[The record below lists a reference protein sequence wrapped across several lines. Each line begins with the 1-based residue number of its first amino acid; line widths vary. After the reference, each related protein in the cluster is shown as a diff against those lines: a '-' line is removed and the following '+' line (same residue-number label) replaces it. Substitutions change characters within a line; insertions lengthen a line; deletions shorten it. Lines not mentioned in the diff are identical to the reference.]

1 MDADEAAG
9 AAEPPAAAA
18 QAAQAAG
25 EAEAAG
31 TRHERLLK
39 IAAEPQPPSPE
50 AEGAGLFSRLGSFS
64 LGDRGE
70 QVMGRLGGAAAAS
83 AARINNAL
91 NALERTA
98 SNLENSALLQRT
110 KAATQRGLASVA
122 NAAESAALAAS
133 QAAANLKAR
142 RAAWLSARA
151 FLESQAHARPV
162 LPVVAACV
170 HTLAVSGLECEGI
183 FSAPGSRDVVT
194 KLSIMFKANPQGLV
208 PMRTAPADVAA
219 FLKEYL
225 VSLPAPLL
233 PFGPLCKPG
242 YPDSRR
248 ALESLDAATPAGA
261 ATAELILLLAG
272 RLASVSP
279 ATKMDAAK
287 LAREL
292 APCLTRRQELP
303 EGTPADAAPSAA
315 EEQAQDAAVVAA
327 LRWMIAAGSKSSNAL
342 DEMELT
348 DE

>member
-1 MDADEAAG
+1 MDAAEAAG
-9 AAEPPAAAA
+9 ATEPP
-18 QAAQAAG
+18 AAG
-25 EAEAAG
+25 EAEATAG
-31 TRHERLLK
+31 ASIGERLLK
-39 IAAEPQPPSPE
+39 LAAEPQPPSPDGEE
-50 AEGAGLFSRLGSFS
+50 AAGLFSRLGSFN

-70 QVMGRLGGAAAAS
+70 QVMGRLGGAAEGARRRTLNWS
-83 AARINNAL
+83 A
-91 NALERTA
+91 ALERTA
-98 SNLENSALLQRT
+98 SNLENSALMQRT

-122 NAAESAALAAS
+122 NAAESAALAAA
-133 QAAANLKAR
+133 QAAAHLKAR
-142 RAAWLSARA
+142 RAAYLSARA

-170 HTLAVSGLECEGI
+170 YALSVSGLECEGI
-183 FSAPGSRDVVT
+183 FAVAGSPDVVM
-194 KLSIMFKANPQGLV
+194 KLALCFKANPHALV
-208 PMRTAPADVAA
+208 PMRTSPADVAA
-219 FLKEYL
+219 FLKSYL
-225 VSLPAPLL
+225 TSLPAPLL

-248 ALESLDAATPAGA
+248 ALEALDAATPAGA
-261 ATAELILLLAG
+261 ATAELVLLLAG

-303 EGTPADAAPSAA
+303 EGAPADAAPSPA

-327 LRWMIAAGSKSSNAL
+327 LRWMIAAGSKSSGAL
-342 DEMELT
+342 DEMQLM